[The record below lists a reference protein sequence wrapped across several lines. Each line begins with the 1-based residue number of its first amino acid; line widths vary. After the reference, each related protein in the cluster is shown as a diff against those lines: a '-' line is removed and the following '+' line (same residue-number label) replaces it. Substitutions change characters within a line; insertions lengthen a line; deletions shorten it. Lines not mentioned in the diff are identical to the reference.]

1 MGAHLAAKGRSVAS
15 AYVLRHTALFL
26 HRDATTDEQ
35 HLAMLKG
42 LAYLR
47 FECPSV
53 RALDFGPDVLGGSAS
68 RWGVKPWLRTPV
80 WRAQQEGPASHH
92 DVALHLDFDDDE
104 GFDAYNSDGTHGEV
118 GAYNASVNVGDLT
131 ARINYWY
138 DGPPS
143 IAPGHVRHCA
153 LFLWRPGATESG
165 KSAATAAV
173 EALSE
178 APEVERVTVGH
189 NVPLLATDY
198 DWLLDVHVRDRD
210 AAESLVSGDN
220 YKEAMAAVIPA
231 TQYEW
236 TARISHVMR
245 GL

>member
-1 MGAHLAAKGRSVAS
+1 
-15 AYVLRHTALFL
+15 VLRHTALFL
-26 HRDATTDEQ
+26 HRDVTTDEQ

-47 FECPSV
+47 FECRSV
-53 RALDFGPDVLGGSAS
+53 RALDFGPDTLGGSAS

-80 WRAQQEGPASHH
+80 WRAQGEGPASNH
-92 DVALHLDFDDDE
+92 DVALHLDFDDEE
-104 GFDAYNSDGTHGEV
+104 GFDAYNRDGTHAEV

-143 IAPGHVRHCA
+143 IAPGQVRHCA
-153 LFLWRPGATESG
+153 LFLWRTGASESE

-173 EALSE
+173 ESLTGATG
-178 APEVERVTVGH
+178 VERVTVGH

-198 DWLLDVHVRDRD
+198 DWLLDVHVEDRE
-210 AAESLVSGDN
+210 AAERLVLSDD